1 MGFCCKILSL
11 LSKSLFTMTTSQRA
25 CKPVMTTR
33 AFSRRNQH
41 RAKVLCWKSGGRKK
55 VLVMLGYH
63 SIQLMLS
70 IKHDKSDFGRNSPLT
85 ERRTS
90 SANHLF
96 TLHTAAHADH
106 REAIPILHVKYR
118 AQFLLGVG
126 WGGMSYWVYV
136 TLSCHNW
143 KRNDF
148 HYSGA
153 YLFTS
158 FVYCTNVY
166 WSVIH
171 GIKRKPHLS
180 VVWNWYHFVAIAIL
194 HQPRPTDSA
203 DINTRLQLSDTSSI
217 PPMHGGFLLWL
228 PRVPGQVSNDIANC
242 TSCHGEHKSER
253 SEEVK

>member
-1 MGFCCKILSL
+1 
-11 LSKSLFTMTTSQRA
+11 
-25 CKPVMTTR
+25 
-33 AFSRRNQH
+33 
-41 RAKVLCWKSGGRKK
+41 
-55 VLVMLGYH
+55 
-63 SIQLMLS
+63 
-70 IKHDKSDFGRNSPLT
+70 
-85 ERRTS
+85 
-90 SANHLF
+90 
-96 TLHTAAHADH
+96 
-106 REAIPILHVKYR
+106 
-118 AQFLLGVG
+118 
-126 WGGMSYWVYV
+126 MSYWVYV

-217 PPMHGGFLLWL
+217 PPMHGGFLL
-228 PRVPGQVSNDIANC
+228 VPGEFPVQRPVARNFDVFFDLRPNNLLSKQSWGWWFETPSHPLLRHRNVEKFWQKGLTNLCQIKVYGNLINLVSRQIAQVNKYLQSLFILVQHGLHQSCLVFCICIIKEMGVNVRSIAFGVLYDILHKQVPIEYALQVG
-242 TSCHGEHKSER
+242 TSGPFY
-253 SEEVK
+253 